1 MIIFAKIQLLKHVVA
16 MDRAFEL
23 LVKKLIE
30 SLKSLNMGNTVSTN
44 DLCEM
49 WTLLHHLHYCSY
61 DSNSGDLLNKLIEYY
76 G

>member
-1 MIIFAKIQLLKHVVA
+1 

-49 WTLLHHLHYCSY
+49 WTLLHHLHFASY
-61 DSNSGDLLNKLIEYY
+61 DSNSGDLLNQLIEYY